1 MSRGV
6 AISQD
11 QKLIAS
17 CGEDRTVKLIDF
29 NTRAIVKNL
38 SNFHDDV
45 IFCIEFSTNCKTI
58 ATVSADLSIKI
69 FDTKRDRLIVK
80 FGGGHSAHVTSC
92 KFSPNGN
99 FIVTSA
105 KDGTLS
111 LWNISKKKKFF
122 TKKLWPNE
130 IIFTCDYS
138 PDSKYLV
145 AGCNNGSIKIIQ
157 IVTREVIKIF
167 QGTHTDFINTVAF
180 SNSGKLLASGS
191 SDKTLKLY
199 SLGDTA
205 SYQDYTEICHWQTT
219 FTQWV
224 RTCAFNRDDSLIAA
238 GCYAFHIRI
247 FSTKTFEIIHFFQKA
262 HNAWVMNIKFCADD
276 KYLVSSGQ
284 DGYVNFFR
292 IGQQLTQKKFAVSS
306 FEDGGLTQV
315 VLWHDKNL
323 GNSEDS
329 EDEEDEDT
337 GHPWAAPN
345 QVIVVKGQSGNLWS
359 YEFEGDGFVR
369 CCINSVHTGKIA
381 HSYLWK
387 SIFFL
392 PEIKI

>member
-1 MSRGV
+1 
-6 AISQD
+6 
-11 QKLIAS
+11 
-17 CGEDRTVKLIDF
+17 VKLIDF
-29 NTRAIVKNL
+29 NTRAIVNNL
-38 SNFHDDV
+38 SNFHDGV

-157 IVTREVIKIF
+157 IVTRKVIKVF
-167 QGTHTDFINTVAF
+167 QGTHTDFINTVTF

-199 SLGDTA
+199 SLGD
-205 SYQDYTEICHWQTT
+205 SYHDYTEICQWQTT

-292 IGQQLTQKKFAVSS
+292 IGQQLTQKKFAVSYG
-306 FEDGGLTQV
+306 EDGGLTQV
-315 VLWHDKNL
+315 VLWHDKNH
-323 GNSEDS
+323 GNSVDS
-329 EDEEDEDT
+329 EDADYEET
-337 GHPWAAPN
+337 GHPFAAPN
-345 QVIVVKGQSGNLWS
+345 QVIVVKGHCGDLYS
-359 YEFEGDGFVR
+359 YEFEADGFVR

-381 HSYLWK
+381 HSHLSK

-392 PEIKI
+392 FLIII